1 MAHPHLLELEI
12 TESLLMQDLPEIMGK
27 LTIFREM
34 GIQLS
39 LDDFGTGYSSL
50 SYLKRFP
57 MQTLKIDRSFI
68 NDLEYDTNDQ
78 VLVSAIIAMA
88 HSLNLQVVAEGVE
101 NQEQL
106 QYLTAKRVDLIQG
119 YLMSYPLS
127 PQDFRDY
134 LRSAAGQAP
143 KETNPS
149 GAPLLE

>member
-12 TESLLMQDLPEIMGK
+12 TESILMQDLPEIMGK

-101 NQEQL
+101 N
-106 QYLTAKRVDLIQG
+106 
-119 YLMSYPLS
+119 
-127 PQDFRDY
+127 
-134 LRSAAGQAP
+134 
-143 KETNPS
+143 
-149 GAPLLE
+149 